1 MIEKR
6 DSSGFHIGF
15 MKSIHLLDVAD
26 SAPECSRMFLE
37 VAYGA
42 QPETAAHMTLGS
54 KDVIL
59 DVSADS

>member
-1 MIEKR
+1 
-6 DSSGFHIGF
+6 
-15 MKSIHLLDVAD
+15 MKNIHLLDVAD

-54 KDVIL
+54 EDVIL